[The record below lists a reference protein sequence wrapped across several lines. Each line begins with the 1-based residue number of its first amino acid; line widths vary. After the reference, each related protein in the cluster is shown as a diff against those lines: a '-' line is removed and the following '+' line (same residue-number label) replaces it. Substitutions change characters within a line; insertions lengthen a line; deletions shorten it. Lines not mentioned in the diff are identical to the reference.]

1 MRPLQPVQFVALPA
15 SADVNQASFARLSGV
30 STRQVNKWCRGR
42 VALLMQSKTRWSTIL
57 AAWRLRHDIQFFQYL
72 VRQC

>member
-42 VALLMQSKTRWSTIL
+42 AALPRWAALLAT
-57 AAWRLRHDIQFFQYL
+57 ALREL
-72 VRQC
+72 SAEVLTTML